1 LHCVELQ
8 RVDCDFI
15 VACLF
20 VYQWSA
26 RHEKKRMTHFVQ
38 TSHEQNLFQLRQKY
52 QNKCGINKDR
62 QRRDID
68 DEHDGNVGL
77 INKKWTLAKQPLEM
91 QLNALRRELT
101 RLETEHRT
109 ELRENDNKTQQ
120 AFQIWHD
127 EIDPNRYDEY
137 EREKNELDA
146 VEEQRQ
152 AFVAAALQ
160 KEKYQQYSSLYS
172 KWDHY

>member
-1 LHCVELQ
+1 
-8 RVDCDFI
+8 
-15 VACLF
+15 
-20 VYQWSA
+20 
-26 RHEKKRMTHFVQ
+26 
-38 TSHEQNLFQLRQKY
+38 
-52 QNKCGINKDR
+52 
-62 QRRDID
+62 
-68 DEHDGNVGL
+68 VGL

-160 KEKYQQYSSLYS
+160 KEKYKQYSSLYS